1 MHKNLYLKIEFD
13 GYCNFCSYWIKFIK
27 NKDLK
32 NKLIYSNNNKTGS
45 IIVKIDKKIYY
56 KSDAIIKILE
66 YLNYRP
72 ILIKIIKYIPKIIL
86 DFSYITISKYRYNI
100 FGKRNS
106 CYNPS
111 D

>member
-1 MHKNLYLKIEFD
+1 MYNNLNLKIEFD
-13 GYCNFCSYWIKFIK
+13 GYCNFCSYWIRFIK

-32 NKLIYSNNNKTGS
+32 KELIYSNINNSDS
-45 IIVKIDKKIYY
+45 IIVKIDEKIYY

-72 ILIKIIKYIPKIIL
+72 ILIKIIKYIPKLIL
-86 DFSYITISKYRYNI
+86 DFLYIAISKYRYFI
-100 FGKRNS
+100 FGKRAT
-106 CYNPS
+106 CYNPL